1 MAIIPVCQRRD
12 AGKMGETAALM
23 GALTKIN
30 VENGKTNMVYMHN
43 EVLTLVHY
51 VDILFPSVLGQI
63 VHMQQLNGFI
73 HIFLRKGETMG
84 NIQQTAA
91 GKEPGLFHRT
101 WIYLKQHWQLYLLF
115 LGPALVLT
123 LVFKYGPMGG
133 ILIAFQKYNPIKGI
147 LGSKWVGLKYFRQFL
162 SSPDFLRYL
171 ANTLK
176 LSVFGLLWGFPVPI
190 ILALLLNRIE
200 SSSIKQKIQLVLYM
214 PNFISVIVLCGMV
227 RILLSVTGPLN
238 MLMGTSI
245 NFLTIPAAFRPI
257 YIISG
262 IWQGAGWAS
271 IMYTAS
277 LSNASKELK
286 EAAQIDGANIF
297 QQIKTV
303 EWPAIKDMV
312 VIQFILQA
320 GNIMSIG
327 FEKAYALQTDL
338 NLASSEIIAT
348 YVYKKGLLSGDY
360 SFSTAVGLFNT
371 VINVIFL
378 LTVNKIVKKMN
389 DGQGL

>member
-1 MAIIPVCQRRD
+1 MN
-12 AGKMGETAALM
+12 
-23 GALTKIN
+23 TKAKDN
-30 VENGKTNMVYMHN
+30 SFHN
-43 EVLTLVHY
+43 TLVY
-51 VDILFPSVLGQI
+51 I
-63 VHMQQLNGFI
+63 
-73 HIFLRKGETMG
+73 
-84 NIQQTAA
+84 
-91 GKEPGLFHRT
+91 
-101 WIYLKQHWQLYLLF
+101 KQHWQLYVFF
-115 LGPALVLT
+115 LGPALILT
-123 LVFKYGPMGG
+123 IVFRYIPMGG
-133 ILIAFQKYNPIKGI
+133 ILIAFQKYNPFKGI
-147 LGSKWVGLKYFRQFL
+147 LGSEWVGLKYFKQFL
-162 SSPDFLRYL
+162 SSPDFMQYL
-171 ANTLK
+171 VNTLK
-176 LSVFGLLWGFPVPI
+176 LSVFGLLWGFPMPI
-190 ILALLLNRIE
+190 ILALLLNRVS

-238 MLMGTSI
+238 MLLGSNI

-271 IMYTAS
+271 IMYTAA

-286 EAAQIDGANIF
+286 EAAQIDGANIW
-297 QQIKTV
+297 QQIKAV

-327 FEKAYALQTDL
+327 FEKAYALQSDM

-348 YVYKKGLLSGDY
+348 YVYKKGLLNGDY
-360 SFSTAVGLFNT
+360 SYSTAVGLFNT
-371 VINVIFL
+371 IVNVIL
-378 LTVNKIVKKMN
+378 LIAVNKIVEKLN